1 MTPTLN
7 KHQWKCAYA
16 KVPGPGSTC
25 KKHLIHFFSCPLC
38 SRLSWKCLFVHSG
51 VLGGMAQLAD
61 SSAGCKGSNTVRTW
75 EWSRVR
81 AEDPT
86 EDRALA
92 SCHSSSCYGPQEQ
105 GQCTCLLL
113 RASVSTPARWT
124 QWWHVLL
131 RAVPRARRAS
141 TYYVLRTMP
150 GTWKVLDKC

>member
-7 KHQWKCAYA
+7 KPQWKCAYA

-61 SSAGCKGSNTVRTW
+61 SSVGCKGSNAVRTW

-81 AEDPT
+81 AKDPT
-86 EDRALA
+86 EDSALA
-92 SCHSSSCYGPQEQ
+92 SCHSSSCYVPQEQ

-113 RASVSTPARWT
+113 RASVSTPFPPT
-124 QWWHVLL
+124 H
-131 RAVPRARRAS
+131 
-141 TYYVLRTMP
+141 
-150 GTWKVLDKC
+150 KVLFPLNWIFFFLFPLFWLLQKATNFTDSL